1 MTESN
6 KQTTSDS
13 GKGTP
18 DAGRTPSM
26 AASLLVIGVMIV
38 LILLSVAL
46 FGGAVADGA
55 LQVSMTL
62 ATLFALCVAF
72 YYGFRGSVIS
82 DAILSGVN
90 GTIGTVFVVLAI
102 GTLIGTLYLAGSV
115 AAIIYYGVAIISA
128 RFFYVTVFLLA
139 VGLTVMLG
147 SSLTTVGAV
156 GVAFV
161 GLASIVGVS
170 PAIAA
175 GAAVSGAIMG
185 NKIAKI
191 SDTANLTVAS
201 VGGLTIIDHSRT
213 VTRTAIPTAVISAL
227 LFLVVGL
234 LGGSAD
240 GAVDVGQVQDA
251 VSQYF
256 NVSLL
261 AFVPIILIF
270 VLSAL
275 RFTAYLSLMIPAIF
289 AVVLA
294 AFTQQDLIVSMAD
307 EGLSYFAAVVQVG
320 IDTFANGFHLNSG
333 TDQLDSLF
341 SGGGVAGMLTTVWL
355 ILVAASFGA
364 ITGYTGMLNRVITPV
379 ISWCRGPA
387 SLVLVTM
394 LTSIGLNLATADPYT
409 SIVLGSRM
417 FRSEYKKERLKP
429 QLLTMSLAD
438 SGTTISHIIPWNV
451 HGAIFAGTLGIA
463 TLQWAPFTF
472 FAYLT
477 PVVSFVMVYFYF
489 LRKDKLPSDEDA
501 AQVYGD
507 EPSQVPT
514 PKQLA

>member
-1 MTESN
+1 MT
-6 KQTTSDS
+6 KAQTNNTAD
-13 GKGTP
+13 T
-18 DAGRTPSM
+18 GRTPSL
-26 AASLLVIGVMIV
+26 AASLLVMGVMIV

-46 FGGAVADGA
+46 FGGEVADGA

-90 GTIGTVFVVLAI
+90 GTIGTVFVVIAI
-102 GTLIGTLYLAGSV
+102 GTLIGALYLSGTV
-115 AAIIYYGVAIISA
+115 AAIVYYGVAIVSP
-128 RFFYVTVFLLA
+128 RFFYVTVFIIA
-139 VGLTVMLG
+139 SALTIMLG

-156 GVAFV
+156 GIAFV
-161 GLASIVGVS
+161 GLASITGVS
-170 PAIAA
+170 PAISA
-175 GAAVSGAIMG
+175 GAAVSGAMMG

-201 VGGLTIIDHSRT
+201 VGGLTIDDHSRT

-227 LFLVVGL
+227 LFLVLGL
-234 LGGSAD
+234 VGGSTD
-240 GAVDVGQVQDA
+240 GAADVAQVQQTIA
-251 VSQYF
+251 QYY
-256 NVSLL
+256 NVSIL
-261 AFVPIILIF
+261 AFVPVILIF

-275 RFTAYLSLMIPAIF
+275 RFTAYLSLMIPAIL
-289 AVVLA
+289 AVVMA
-294 AFTQQDLIVSMAD
+294 GFTQHDLIVSLAD
-307 EGLSYFAAVVQVG
+307 QGVPYFAAVLEVG

-333 TDQLDSLF
+333 VDQLDTLF
-341 SGGGVAGMLTTVWL
+341 SGGGVASMLTTVWL

-364 ITGYTGMLNRVITPV
+364 ITGYTGMLDRIVTPV
-379 ISWCRGPA
+379 INWCRGPA

-417 FRSEYKKERLKP
+417 FRDEYKKERLKP

-438 SGTTISHIIPWNV
+438 SGTTMSHIIPWNI
-451 HGAIFAGTLGIA
+451 HGALFAGTLGIA

-477 PVVSFVMVYFYF
+477 PIVSFVMVYFYF

-501 AQVYGD
+501 AQVYGA
-507 EPSQVPT
+507 EPSQLPA